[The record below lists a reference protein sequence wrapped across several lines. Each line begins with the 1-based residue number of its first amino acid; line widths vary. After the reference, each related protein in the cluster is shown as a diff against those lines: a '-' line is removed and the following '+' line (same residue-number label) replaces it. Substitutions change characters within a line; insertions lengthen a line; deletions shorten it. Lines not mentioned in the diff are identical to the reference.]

1 MKSTQAKTVIGLE
14 VHVQLSTKSKL
25 FCSCPTEASEPN
37 TAVCG
42 TCLGLPGSKP
52 FLNKKAVE
60 MAVRTALALDCQANR
75 EFFFSRKTYFYPD
88 LAKNYQITQFEKP
101 VGENGFVVLSSGKKI
116 RIRRLQLEEDPASLV
131 HEGSAQSSAF
141 SLVDYNR
148 SGIPLVE
155 IVTEP
160 DMDGPKEAR
169 EFLNAL
175 VVTLDYLGVF
185 VHGKNA
191 LKADANISIEGSN
204 RVEVKNVTGF
214 KAVET
219 ALLSEE
225 ERQRKTISG
234 GKKVAR
240 ETRGFDEKTGSTF
253 SMREKETEEDYGY
266 IFDPDIPPVS
276 MSEKYLAGLKSSIPE
291 LFSQKVEKFKKSG
304 LPDYDARV
312 IASEP
317 VIAGIFEQAIK
328 QVKPLTAAKFLTRE
342 VMGILNYN
350 KITPREAGL
359 SEKSIVGLLKM
370 IEGGLVGEKNAK
382 VAMIKH
388 VLEKKDPCDFLEKN
402 NLLLDLGEKEI
413 GKALEEVLAENPRAI
428 ADLRAGG
435 AKAVNFIV
443 GQVVRKTK
451 GKANAKIVQELLA
464 KKNQKHLM

>member
-1 MKSTQAKTVIGLE
+1 MNSGGARTIIGLE
-14 VHVQLSTKSKL
+14 VHVQLNTASKL
-25 FCSCPTEASEPN
+25 FCPCPTDASGPN

-52 FLNKKAVE
+52 FLNQKAVE
-60 MAVRTALALDCQANR
+60 MAVRVALALNCRLNA

-101 VGENGFVVLSSGKKI
+101 VGENGFVALSSGKKI

-131 HEGSAQSSAF
+131 HEGSAQSSSF

-155 IVTEP
+155 IVTMP

-175 VVTLDYLGVF
+175 TVTLDYLGVF

-191 LKADANISIEGSN
+191 LKADANISIEGNN

-214 KAVET
+214 RAVET
-219 ALLSEE
+219 ALLSED
-225 ERQRKTISG
+225 ERQRKIIAMG
-234 GKKVAR
+234 EKVAR

-253 SMREKETEEDYGY
+253 SMREKEAEEDYGY
-266 IFDPDIPPVS
+266 IFEPDIPVVS
-276 MSEKYLAGLKSSIPE
+276 LSEEYIAGLKESLPE
-291 LFSQKVEKFKKSG
+291 LFPQKVEKFKKLG

-328 QVKPLTAAKFLTRE
+328 HVKPQTAAKFLTRE

-359 SEKSIVGLLKM
+359 EEKPIVELLKM
-370 IEGGLVGEKNAK
+370 IEGGRVGEKNAK
-382 VAMIKH
+382 EAMIKL
-388 VLEKKDPCDFLEKN
+388 VLEKKDPREFLEKSD
-402 NLLLDLGEKEI
+402 LLLDLDEKEI
-413 GKALEEVLAENPRAI
+413 LKALEEVLAENPHAV
-428 ADLRAGG
+428 ADLRASK

-443 GQVVRKTK
+443 GQVVRRTK
-451 GKANAKIVQELLA
+451 GKANAKIVQEMLA
-464 KKNQKHLM
+464 KKIKGI